1 MKTHIQKLFIIVIL
15 LIFVV
20 ELNAQVTTAS
30 IKGKVTDVNREPVIG
45 ANILAIHESS
55 GTQYGA
61 ITNAEGRYTIQ
72 GMRSGGPY
80 RVIVS
85 FISMNSN
92 ETKGI
97 ILQLGEAFR
106 HDVKLMESTELLDEI
121 VIIGKA
127 GIDATKTGAAMNIT
141 SAEINRMPSI
151 AHGIADAIRMN
162 PQVRVASDGAM
173 HFLGMNNRY
182 NSFQIDGVMNN
193 DVYGLSANGSNGGQ
207 AGTQPVSMET
217 IEQIQIN
224 VAPFDI
230 RQSGFTGGS
239 INAITKSGTNEF
251 HGTIYGF
258 GNNKDLIGNKY
269 RMMDGKISE
278 KYPAQHEYQA
288 GITLGGPIIK
298 NKLFFF
304 ANYEKAYKTFHNSYA
319 IGNSA
324 SRIDATTAT
333 AILQKLQNM
342 AAEQGITY
350 NGRLDE
356 ADVYTKSDKAG
367 FKLDW
372 NMNNK
377 HKASF
382 RWSLVSARQ
391 VSSASSATYLN
402 SSDYSYDFIS
412 KTNSF
417 VGELQSRLSDN
428 LSNEMRASYVRVRD
442 KRQPDAPF
450 PMIQISNVGDG
461 TLNLGN
467 DRSSM
472 ANSLNED
479 IWSFTDNLTWHAGR
493 HTFILGTHNEFYK
506 FSNLFIQD
514 AYGSYFFGSPDDFY
528 AATSSNIALQKPM

>member
-106 HDVKLMESTELLDEI
+106 HDVELMESTELLDEI

-514 AYGSYFFGSPDDFY
+514 AYGSYFSAVRMTSMP
-528 AATSSNIALQKPM
+528 ATSSNIALQKPM